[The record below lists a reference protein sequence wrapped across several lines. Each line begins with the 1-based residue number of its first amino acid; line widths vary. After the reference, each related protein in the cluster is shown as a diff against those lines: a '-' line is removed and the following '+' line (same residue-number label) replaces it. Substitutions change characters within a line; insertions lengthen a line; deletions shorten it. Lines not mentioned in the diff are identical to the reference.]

1 MIVAVD
7 TATVASLATA
17 AGTLVLAVA
26 TFSAV
31 RSSNR
36 SARIAEGAL
45 QEQRRP
51 VLAQSR
57 LDDPKQ
63 KIMFLGGHWVSADG
77 GRAVAELSEGVVY
90 LAISLRN
97 VGSGIAV
104 CQGWTVFLA
113 DDAVTRGSHA
123 RLEDYRLQA
132 RDLYI
137 PSGDVGMWQGALRN
151 PDDPV
156 RIQLAGAIEQRR
168 PLMVELLYSDL
179 VGRERTISRFGLFP
193 MPANDVW
200 LAGLNR
206 HWFLDWEG
214 PRPDNLWRA
223 AGEVVQQDYAA
234 YGARAGAVESVD
246 DGPGVLD
253 SRPPMEIE
261 PEPG

>member
-1 MIVAVD
+1 MIDAVD

-17 AGTLVLAVA
+17 AGTLVLAIA

-36 SARIAEGAL
+36 SARIAEVAL

-57 LDDPKQ
+57 LNDPKQ
-63 KIMFLGGHWVSADG
+63 KIMFLGGHWVGAEG
-77 GRAVAELSEGVVY
+77 GRAVAELAEGVVY

-113 DDAVTRGSHA
+113 DDAVTRSSHT

-137 PSGDVGMWQGALRN
+137 PAGDIGMWQGALRN
-151 PDDPV
+151 PEDPM
-156 RIQLAGAIEQRR
+156 RIRIADAIEQRQ

-179 VGRERTISRFGLFP
+179 VGRERTISRFTVSP
-193 MPANDVW
+193 VPTNDAW
-200 LAGLNR
+200 LAGLVR
-206 HWFLDWEG
+206 HWFLDWDG
-214 PRPDNLWRA
+214 PRPDTLWQA
-223 AGEVVQQDYAA
+223 AGEVIQQDYAA
-234 YGARAGAVESVD
+234 HGAYVAEAELVD
-246 DGPGVLD
+246 DGRGVLD
-253 SRPPMEIE
+253 EGSVETE
-261 PEPG
+261 P